1 MRVYED
7 LGWPVNDDSSMTCAH
22 HVSASHHVS
31 DLCSPR
37 YDGSLMT
44 YAHHE
49 LCSPRVASHLR
60 SLTKRMPPML
70 TKRMPPMLTKRMH
83 SPTSGR

>member
-7 LGWPVNDDSSMTCAH
+7 LGWPVNDDSSMTC
-22 HVSASHHVS
+22 
-31 DLCSPR
+31 D
-37 YDGSLMT
+37 
-44 YAHHE
+44 HHE

-70 TKRMPPMLTKRMH
+70 TKRIPPMLTERMH